1 VSESATTEPAVAG
14 PPPQRQRSWLYLQVL
29 VGIALGVLLGVLAPD
44 FASKLE
50 PASKGF
56 IRLIKMLV
64 APLVFST
71 VVVGIA
77 KAGDLKRVGRIGIK
91 ALVYFELLTTV
102 ALFIGL
108 GVMHVV
114 SPGKGLDIDPDKLDA
129 SKIEKY
135 RKPAQSTAEFL
146 LDVIPENVFGAFA
159 EGKILGVLL
168 FAVLF
173 GMALSRMQKTAAPLV
188 DLLDRFATALFG
200 VVALIMKLAPLGAFA
215 AMAFTISTYG
225 VSSLANLGGLMLAF
239 YGTGLL
245 FIVVVLGSITRA
257 VGLNPLRFFLYIK
270 DEVLLVLGTSS
281 SESAL
286 PRLLAKLEGLGCEK
300 SVVGLVVPTGY
311 SFNLDGTC
319 IYLTMAVLFLAQ
331 ATNTP
336 LTFGDELGVLGILLI
351 SSKGAAAVTGGGF
364 ITLVAT
370 LESTHTVRIE
380 SLALLV
386 GIDRFMSEARAI
398 INLLGNAVATLVI
411 ARWENALDRVKARE
425 VLSGRVPVVAVGEV
439 VIQGRDSAGEVPT
452 QP

>member
-1 VSESATTEPAVAG
+1 MTSEA
-14 PPPQRQRSWLYLQVL
+14 PQEKAAKNTLYLQVL
-29 VGIALGVLLGVLAPD
+29 GGIALGVLLGVVAPE
-44 FASKLE
+44 FSSKLE

-56 IRLIKMLV
+56 VRLIKMLV

-77 KAGDLKRVGRIGIK
+77 KAGDLKRVGRIGVK
-91 ALVYFELLTTV
+91 ALIYFELLTTV

-108 GVMHVV
+108 GVMHIV
-114 SPGKGLDIDPDKLDA
+114 SPGKGLNVDPAKLDA
-129 SKIEKY
+129 SKLEKY

-146 LDVIPENVFGAFA
+146 LDIVPENVLGAFA

-173 GMALSRMQKTAAPLV
+173 GMALSRMEKKAAPLV
-188 DLLDRFATALFG
+188 DVLDRFASALFG
-200 VVALIMKLAPLGAFA
+200 VVALIMKLAPFGAFA
-215 AMAFTISTYG
+215 AMAFTVSTYG
-225 VSSLANLGGLMLAF
+225 VSSLANLGGLMAAF
-239 YGTGLL
+239 YVTGLL
-245 FIVVVLGSITRA
+245 FVIVVLGSITRLL
-257 VGLNPLRFFLYIK
+257 GLSPVRLFLYIK

-336 LTFGDELGVLGILLI
+336 LTVGAELGVLGVLLV

-370 LESTHTVRIE
+370 LESTRTVPVEAI
-380 SLALLV
+380 ALLL

-398 INLLGNAVATLVI
+398 INLLGNAVATLVV
-411 ARWENALDRVKARE
+411 ARWERALDREKALA
-425 VLSGRVPVVAVGEV
+425 VLSGAAAATEAPREAPRA
-439 VIQGRDSAGEVPT
+439 A
-452 QP
+452 